1 MRLLFILILIIHSTY
16 MYSQLIGING
26 GIMPNGLKG
35 THFGSRIEFPLKDK
49 FNISLNYNLVKYTD
63 FFAVFGNFNLLHKEY
78 KNDQTLIPYKEFDRG
93 IPIQSTDQDFRPSD
107 LNHSFAILFG
117 YQLINN
123 KHLSSSIKIGPHIS
137 FYRTY
142 YHSFTVGSA
151 TIQFTENSEV
161 IPLSYYDYEIFRSW
175 DIGPTGRIDIE
186 YKLFENVSIG
196 LMSIMYMDI
205 IGEGIDLCAGLSLN
219 FNFSNSKE

>member
-1 MRLLFILILIIHSTY
+1 
-16 MYSQLIGING
+16 MYSQIIGING

-35 THFGSRIEFPLKDK
+35 THWGARIELPLKNK

-63 FFAVFGNFNLLHKEY
+63 FFSVFGNFNLLHKEY

-93 IPIQSTDQDFRPSD
+93 NPIQSTDNDFRPRD
-107 LNHSFAILFG
+107 LNHCFALLLG

-123 KHLSSSIKIGPHIS
+123 KHLYSSVKIGPHIS

-142 YHSFTVGSA
+142 YHAYTVGSA
-151 TIQFTENSEV
+151 TIQFTENSDPV
-161 IPLSYYDYEIFRSW
+161 PLSYYDYEIFRSW
-175 DIGPTGRIDIE
+175 DIGPTGRIDLE
-186 YKLFENVSIG
+186 YKLFDNVSIG

-219 FNFSNSKE
+219 FNFSNSKQ